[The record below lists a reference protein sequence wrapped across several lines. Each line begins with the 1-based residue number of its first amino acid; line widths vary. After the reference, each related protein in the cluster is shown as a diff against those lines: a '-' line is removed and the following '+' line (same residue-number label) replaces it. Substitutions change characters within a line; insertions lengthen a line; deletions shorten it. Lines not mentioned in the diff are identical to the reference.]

1 MSPVRTLQA
10 SIGMYEVTTE
20 VEITGFSVKKQRFGV
35 LTG

>member
-1 MSPVRTLQA
+1 MNPVRTLHP
-10 SIGMYEVTTE
+10 SNGMYEVTTE